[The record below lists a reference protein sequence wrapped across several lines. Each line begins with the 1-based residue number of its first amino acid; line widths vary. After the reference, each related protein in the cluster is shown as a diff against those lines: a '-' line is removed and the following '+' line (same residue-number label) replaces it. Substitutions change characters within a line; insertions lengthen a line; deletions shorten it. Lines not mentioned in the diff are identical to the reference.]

1 MVSPSDLGAA
11 IVVLT
16 SYTDMTLAQ
25 VWKALHHEDTEIPD
39 VLAAKRAEQV
49 KREYLEH
56 FPPSAPF
63 TTLLELNNLG
73 RYRVVQTL
81 QDALLATRWCPHQK
95 KYVPDIE
102 ARIGAIKLIRNG
114 RCASDETPDQQYRPG
129 LN

>member
-1 MVSPSDLGAA
+1 MSPSDLGAA

-16 SYTDMTLAQ
+16 SYTDMTPAQ
-25 VWKALHHEDTEIPD
+25 VWKALHHEDTDIPD
-39 VLAAKRAEQV
+39 VLATKRAEQV
-49 KREYLEH
+49 KSAYLER

-63 TTLLELNNLG
+63 TVLLELNNMG
-73 RYRVVQTL
+73 RYRLVQFL
-81 QDALLATRWCPHQK
+81 QEALLATRWCPHQK
-95 KYVPDIE
+95 KDVPDME